1 MAFESNFAQANFAN
15 EGGGNSNASTPSYSN
30 QMMYNSEE
38 LRSMAMYLRNN
49 RDNGFLS
56 EINNILARLNG
67 VWEGPAATAFQE
79 KVLSTARKMQDCKES
94 EYISMASQLDRTA
107 YQLEQT
113 TNDIISGINRF

>member
-1 MAFESNFAQANFAN
+1 MAFESNFAQANFAT
-15 EGGGNSNASTPSYSN
+15 EGGGGSSTTTSSYSN
-30 QMMYNSEE
+30 QMKYDAEE

-49 RDNGFLS
+49 RDNGFFS

-94 EYISMASQLDRTA
+94 EYITMASKLDRTA
-107 YQLEQT
+107 YQLEQA
-113 TNDIISGINRF
+113 TNNIISGISKF